1 MRIFKTQP
9 LLNCKIQSLCFY
21 DKALTEVVIEL
32 NVFNDCLFASSIFFT
47 YTSNK
52 SERII
57 KILMEVY
64 KIKVRKIY
72 YQKELKLIVNTLNH
86 FSF

>member
-32 NVFNDCLFASSIFFT
+32 NVFNDCLFASSIFLL
-47 YTSNK
+47 
-52 SERII
+52 IQA
-57 KILMEVY
+57 
-64 KIKVRKIY
+64 IKV
-72 YQKELKLIVNTLNH
+72 KEL
-86 FSF
+86 